1 MKSILSYN
9 GKFQFDGER
18 NCMRKITINR
28 KKALVG
34 CAEKVLIYTIDRIE
48 EDMAIT
54 KNTCNF
60 LGSVK
65 NNSAF
70 ESEITENEITIIAAY
85 DNLGVF
91 MVTDHRVIPQGTD
104 DVVINGKVK
113 FNPTKGNP
121 FIFEK

>member
-1 MKSILSYN
+1 
-9 GKFQFDGER
+9 
-18 NCMRKITINR
+18 MRKITINR
-28 KKALVG
+28 KKSLAG
-34 CAEKVLIYTIDRIE
+34 CAGKVFIYTIDRIE
-48 EDMAIT
+48 EDIVIT
-54 KNTCNF
+54 KNSCNF

-70 ESEITENEITIIAAY
+70 ESEITILAVY

-91 MVTDHRVIPQGTD
+91 MVTDYIVIPQGTD

-113 FNPTKGNP
+113 FNPAIGNP

>member
-1 MKSILSYN
+1 
-9 GKFQFDGER
+9 
-18 NCMRKITINR
+18 MRKITINR
-28 KKALVG
+28 KKALAG
-34 CAEKVLIYTIDRIE
+34 CAGKVLIYTIDRIE

-91 MVTDHRVIPQGTD
+91 MATDYRVIPQGTD

>member
-1 MKSILSYN
+1 MNKNAIGGLSCGIILFFLSFFN
-9 GKFQFDGER
+9 R
-18 NCMRKITINR
+18 NF
-28 KKALVG
+28 
-34 CAEKVLIYTIDRIE
+34 AE
-48 EDMAIT
+48 T
-54 KNTCNF
+54 KNSCNF

-70 ESEITENEITIIAAY
+70 ESEITENEITILAVY

-91 MVTDHRVIPQGTD
+91 MVTDHIVIPQGTD

-113 FNPTKGNP
+113 FNPARGNP